1 MTLTLPRRDAQVLDA
16 KGMFSHQWYETLRD
30 ASRSVNGIVNGQTI
44 YSDSGVA
51 NAMEINSGISVYS
64 AGLTRF
70 LVPAFLNTSSAITL
84 SDSGL
89 PAQVV
94 KFPNGTFPA
103 AGQIAAGVTLEVIY
117 SGAAWEIQSLQPS
130 NQAVTGN
137 LTVAGYVLTTPVTV
151 ANLPTGA
158 AGAKAFV
165 TDATVTTF
173 ASIVAGTGANGVPV
187 YHDGTNWRI
196 G

>member
-1 MTLTLPRRDAQVLDA
+1 MNVLPHPSTPV
-16 KGMFSHQWYETLRD
+16 LRD
-30 ASRSVNGIVNGQTI
+30 GVFAREWYRVLQDVTGSVNGILNGQTI

-51 NAMEINSGISVYS
+51 NAMEINSGISAYTV
-64 AGLTRF
+64 GLTRF
-70 LVPAFLNTSSAITL
+70 LVPAFLNTSSAVTL

-89 PAQVV
+89 AATPV
-94 KFPNGTFPA
+94 KFADGSFPA
-103 AGQIAAGVTLEVIY
+103 AGQIPGGVTLEVIY
-117 SGAAWEIQSLQPS
+117 SGSAWEIQSLQPS

-137 LTVAGYVLTTPVTV
+137 LTVAGYVLTSPVTV
-151 ANLPTGA
+151 ANLPAGA

-187 YHDGTNWRI
+187 FFDGTNWRI